1 MSSNLELSRIL
12 IDNQNTIVR
21 SRNGTLYGRTRTAE
35 LPAILRFI
43 IPREENLD
51 PKGRYLQRWNKIF
64 LVLCFFALNCDPL
77 FFYIPIINVEKQCI
91 KFDNTLRVIAITLR
105 TSTDLFYVIHIFLKL
120 YIGPGSSSSRLSHTY
135 HPATIDKTYLSSY
148 FIVDILAVLPLPQ
161 IVTVT
166 IPYLSRA
173 SLLYAK
179 RLLHLVIFLQW
190 VPRIIRIYPLHKELK
205 KTSGLINNSIWG
217 GVFFNLFLY
226 MSASHVLGALW
237 YIFAIDQMIRCWLKA
252 CIQGC
257 HQLPFYCNE
266 YDKQHAVDYKFNNS
280 YCTLVDSDHAAF
292 NFGLFDDA
300 LRSDVVQ
307 SNQFLRKIPYCFWW
321 GLRNLSSC
329 GQNLQTSTYFGDIA
343 FATSICVLGL
353 ILLALLIGNIQKY
366 LQMLIS
372 TAHRENEL
380 RERRQDI
387 EQWMSH
393 RKLPEDMRER
403 IRRYEQYD
411 WQEKRGIDEE
421 SIIRNLPRDLRR
433 DIKRHLYLKL
443 LMRVPIFE
451 GMNDQLKD
459 ALCDRLKPMLYTK
472 NNNIVCEGDP
482 VNEMLFIMRGSLFT
496 MTTNGGITG
505 FLNSVTLKAGDY
517 CGEELLTWALDP
529 PSHSNLPIS
538 TRTVKSMTEV
548 EAFALFPDDLKFV
561 VLQFRRLDSK
571 QLRHTYRYYSQQWKT
586 WAAYFIQV
594 AWRRHYRRKLEKSSL
609 LKNTL

>member
-1 MSSNLELSRIL
+1 
-12 IDNQNTIVR
+12 
-21 SRNGTLYGRTRTAE
+21 
-35 LPAILRFI
+35 
-43 IPREENLD
+43 
-51 PKGRYLQRWNKIF
+51 
-64 LVLCFFALNCDPL
+64 
-77 FFYIPIINVEKQCI
+77 
-91 KFDNTLRVIAITLR
+91 
-105 TSTDLFYVIHIFLKL
+105 
-120 YIGPGSSSSRLSHTY
+120 
-135 HPATIDKTYLSSY
+135 
-148 FIVDILAVLPLPQ
+148 
-161 IVTVT
+161 
-166 IPYLSRA
+166 
-173 SLLYAK
+173 
-179 RLLHLVIFLQW
+179 
-190 VPRIIRIYPLHKELK
+190 
-205 KTSGLINNSIWG
+205 
-217 GVFFNLFLY
+217 
-226 MSASHVLGALW
+226 
-237 YIFAIDQMIRCWLKA
+237 
-252 CIQGC
+252 
-257 HQLPFYCNE
+257 
-266 YDKQHAVDYKFNNS
+266 
-280 YCTLVDSDHAAF
+280 
-292 NFGLFDDA
+292 
-300 LRSDVVQ
+300 
-307 SNQFLRKIPYCFWW
+307 
-321 GLRNLSSC
+321 
-329 GQNLQTSTYFGDIA
+329 
-343 FATSICVLGL
+343 
-353 ILLALLIGNIQKY
+353 
-366 LQMLIS
+366 
-372 TAHRENEL
+372 
-380 RERRQDI
+380 
-387 EQWMSH
+387 MSH